1 MNVKDIIISVLKIIG
16 RADIAAAVKGGET
29 LSAQDSETVETLLY
43 CFNATEDEIA
53 RNYVPLK
60 SCEVFTSTN
69 DKFLLFI
76 FKHTPVRILR
86 VRSEGKEIPFGV
98 FPEYVYAQAFEV
110 YIDYEYL
117 PSKKQLADKS
127 SYSDEVGENV
137 LVYGTVAEYCLIN
150 GEIEAADVW
159 ESKYRSAVDAAQ
171 NRLAEGKDTEDKK
184 LAAGGYIPP
193 RRWV

>member
-1 MNVKDIIISVLKIIG
+1 MNVKDIIISARKIIG

-53 RNYVPLK
+53 RNYVPLT
-60 SCEVFTSTN
+60 SCEVFTSTS

-76 FKHTPVRILR
+76 FKHTPSRILR
-86 VRSEGKEIPFGV
+86 VRSEGKEIPFEV

-150 GEIEAADVW
+150 GEIKFAEYW
-159 ESKYRSAVDAAQ
+159 ESRYGAEIAALRRREASGAVIRD
-171 NRLAEGKDTEDKK
+171 
-184 LAAGGYIPP
+184 